1 MVQSRYQSKHHWS
14 RGHSRW
20 WSNSDMG
27 GWLGWPVVAGI
38 VGDTGIFYT
47 RKFHGVSTFAWQ
59 LAGIH
64 ATRGTVQPEYWTVS
78 MSLCVSAYDAE
89 LDARSHRNS
98 ERMAAPS
105 NGDDTI
111 AMYYYYYTTLL
122 LLHYYYYY
130 TTTTIAAA
138 AVGAIAAATT
148 TTYYYTLYT
157 ITYSGCNSNNQGNS
171 SSSSGNSCSSVVVAA
186 VVGGGVVIVVVLIV
200 GILHLGRSKAQEIWV
215 DTYVMVEYVDGRVA
229 VYASSPSHERRSAV
243 VPFQIFLGRAVLLA
257 GGNQYLGLLQ
267 ED

>member
-1 MVQSRYQSKHHWS
+1 
-14 RGHSRW
+14 
-20 WSNSDMG
+20 MG

-111 AMYYYYYTTLL
+111 AMARRARSCPADSTITTTL
-122 LLHYYYYY
+122 HYYYY

-138 AVGAIAAATT
+138 AVGATAAATT
-148 TTYYYTLYT
+148 TTYYYTLST

-186 VVGGGVVIVVVLIV
+186 VVGGGVSDS
-200 GILHLGRSKAQEIWV
+200 HCKKSFE
-215 DTYVMVEYVDGRVA
+215 
-229 VYASSPSHERRSAV
+229 SSPVPTMTRVKASKGSQSVRRDV
-243 VPFQIFLGRAVLLA
+243 
-257 GGNQYLGLLQ
+257 
-267 ED
+267 